1 MKIKRSDIGKIYEI
15 NDIMRGV
22 PCQECDSCIRFRL
35 MEMGL
40 TEDEKI
46 EVVGL
51 HLGLWRINILSE
63 NHNKLSTIA
72 LRDEEMNRI
81 CVL

>member
-1 MKIKRSDIGKIYEI
+1 MKIQKSDIGKIYEI
-15 NDIMRGV
+15 SKVMMGV

-46 EVVGL
+46 EIVDH
-51 HLGLWRINILSE
+51 HLGLWRINVLTK
-63 NHNKLSTIA
+63 NNNKVTTLA
-72 LRDEEMNRI
+72 LRDEEISRI

>member
-1 MKIKRSDIGKIYEI
+1 MKIQKSDIGKIYQI
-15 NDIMRGV
+15 NEIMRGV
-22 PCQECDSCIRFRL
+22 PCKECDSCIRLRL

-46 EVVGL
+46 EIVDH
-51 HLGLWRINILSE
+51 HLGLWRINVLTK
-63 NHNKLSTIA
+63 NNNKVTTLA
-72 LRDEEMNRI
+72 LRDEEMSRI

>member
-1 MKIKRSDIGKIYEI
+1 MKIQKSDIGKIYKISE
-15 NDIMRGV
+15 IMRGV

-63 NHNKLSTIA
+63 NHDKLSTIA

>member
-1 MKIKRSDIGKIYEI
+1 
-15 NDIMRGV
+15 
-22 PCQECDSCIRFRL
+22 